1 MDEKT
6 VFGLALGLPGTPWEV
21 KEVQFDLEKRRLDI
35 HLDFPPGS
43 RFMHPRTGKPAPVY
57 DTLERTWRHLN
68 FFQYECYVHAFV
80 PRMDDESGVNLAE
93 VPWARPQSG
102 FTLLMEALVV
112 MLARTGM
119 SVAEAGRVVG
129 EYPQRLWLILE
140 KQVAKARALQ
150 NLEGVQTL
158 SVDEVSRARGHEYLT
173 IISQPKTDETPA
185 RVLAVAEGRDAAAVA
200 QAQRELTPRGLN
212 PLQVEQ
218 VCQDMSA
225 AYLKGTQ
232 ETYPNAQII
241 FDCFHIVQLATRAV
255 DEVRRRERKQF
266 PQELKHARWLLLKG
280 YEKLNDE
287 EKSRLRAVRTSHLQ
301 TGKAYN
307 LLDSLR
313 WILQMKSAEQAERE
327 LFWWC
332 QWASRSRIKEI
343 AKVSRTLQDHWA
355 GVTAY
360 LWTKITNGAAEALN
374 GIIQTVKR
382 KARGF
387 KTVKNFATMIYLVAG
402 RLHFDLPMP
411 VPITHT
417 TSS

>member
-1 MDEKT
+1 M
-6 VFGLALGLPGTPWEV
+6 
-21 KEVQFDLEKRRLDI
+21 
-35 HLDFPPGS
+35 
-43 RFMHPRTGKPAPVY
+43 
-57 DTLERTWRHLN
+57 
-68 FFQYECYVHAFV
+68 
-80 PRMDDESGVNLAE
+80 
-93 VPWARPQSG
+93 
-102 FTLLMEALVV
+102 
-112 MLARTGM
+112 
-119 SVAEAGRVVG
+119 
-129 EYPQRLWLILE
+129 
-140 KQVAKARALQ
+140 
-150 NLEGVQTL
+150 
-158 SVDEVSRARGHEYLT
+158 
-173 IISQPKTDETPA
+173 
-185 RVLAVAEGRDAAAVA
+185 
-200 QAQRELTPRGLN
+200 
-212 PLQVEQ
+212 QVEQ

>member
-6 VFGLALGLPGTPWEV
+6 VFGLALGLAGTPWRV
-21 KEVQFDLEKRRLDI
+21 SDVQFDLEKRRLAI
-35 HLDFPPGS
+35 RLDFPPGS
-43 RFMHPRTGKPAPVY
+43 RFNHPRTGRPAPVY
-57 DTLERTWRHLN
+57 DTLERVWRHLN
-68 FFQYECYVHAFV
+68 FFQFECYVHAFV
-80 PRMDDESGVNLAE
+80 PRVDDESGVNLVE

-119 SVAEAGRVVG
+119 SVAEAARVVG
-129 EYPQRLWLILE
+129 EYPQRLWLILD
-140 KQVAKARALQ
+140 KQVQKARAAQ
-150 NLEGVQTL
+150 SLEGVETL
-158 SVDEVSRARGHEYLT
+158 SIDEVSRAKGHEYLT
-173 IISQPKTDETPA
+173 IISQPRTEQNPA
-185 RVLAVAEGRDAAAVA
+185 RVLAVAEGRESLAVA
-200 QAQRELTPRGLN
+200 EAQRDLTRRGLD
-212 PLQVEQ
+212 PKKVEQ

-225 AYLKGTQ
+225 AYLKGTK
-232 ETYPNAQII
+232 ETYPNAEII

-280 YEKLNDE
+280 SEKLNE
-287 EKSRLRAVRTSHLQ
+287 EQKGRLRTLRTSHLQ

-307 LLDSLR
+307 LLDGLR
-313 WILQMKSAEQAERE
+313 WILQMKSAEDAERE

-332 QWASRSRIKEI
+332 QWATRSRIKEMV
-343 AKVSRTLQDHWA
+343 KVSRTLRDHWA
-355 GVTAY
+355 GVSAY

-402 RLHFDLPMP
+402 RLQFDLPTP

>member
-6 VFGLALGLPGTPWEV
+6 VFGLALGLAGTPWEV
-21 KEVQFDLEKRRLDI
+21 REVQFDLEKRRLDI
-35 HLDFPPGS
+35 RLDFPPGS
-43 RFMHPRTGKPAPVY
+43 RFPHPRTGKPAPVY

-68 FFQYECYVHAFV
+68 FFQFECYVHAFV

-119 SVAEAGRVVG
+119 SVAEAARVVS
-129 EYPQRLWLILE
+129 EYPQRLWLILN
-140 KQVAKARALQ
+140 KQVEKARAAQ
-150 NLEGVQTL
+150 NLEGVKTV
-158 SVDEVSRARGHEYLT
+158 SVDEVSRAKGHEYLT
-173 IISQPKTDETPA
+173 IISQPKTENTPA
-185 RVLAVAEGRDAAAVA
+185 RVLAVAQGREAAAVA
-200 QAQRELTPRGLN
+200 QAQSALTKRGLN
-212 PLQVEQ
+212 PKGVEQ

-225 AYLKGTQ
+225 AYLKGTK
-232 ETYPNAQII
+232 ETYPNAEII

-280 YEKLNDE
+280 FEKLNEE
-287 EKSRLRAVRTSHLQ
+287 EKSRLRGLRTSHLQ

-313 WILQMKSAEQAERE
+313 WILQMKSAEEAERE

-332 QWASRSRIKEI
+332 QWAGRSRIKEMVRVG
-343 AKVSRTLQDHWA
+343 KTLREHWA

-360 LWTKITNGAAEALN
+360 LWTKISNGAAEALN

-402 RLHFDLPMP
+402 HLHFDLPSP
-411 VPITHT
+411 VPVTHT

>member
-6 VFGLALGLPGTPWEV
+6 VFGLALGLPGTPWQV

-35 HLDFPPGS
+35 RLDFPPGS
-43 RFMHPRTGKPAPVY
+43 RFIHPRTGKPAPVY
-57 DTLERTWRHLN
+57 DTLERVWRHLN

-80 PRMDDESGVNLAE
+80 PRLDDDSGVNLAE

-119 SVAEAGRVVG
+119 SVAEAARVIG

-140 KQVAKARALQ
+140 KQVAKARAAQ
-150 NLEGVQTL
+150 RLEGVRSL
-158 SVDEVSRARGHEYLT
+158 SVDEVSRAKGHEYLT
-173 IISQPKTDETPA
+173 ILSQPKTEETPA
-185 RVLAVAEGRDAAAVA
+185 RVLAVAAGRDAAAVA
-200 QAQRELTPRGLN
+200 EAQRPLTQRGLN
-212 PLQVEQ
+212 PLAVEQ

-225 AYLKGTQ
+225 AYRKGTK
-232 ETYPNAQII
+232 ETYPNAEII

-280 YEKLNDE
+280 FEKLQEE
-287 EKSRLRAVRTSHLQ
+287 EKIRLRALRTSHLQ

-307 LLDSLR
+307 LLDGLR
-313 WILQMKSAEQAERE
+313 WILQMKSAEEAERE

-332 QWASRSRIKEI
+332 QWASRSRIKEMVN
-343 AKVSRTLQDHWA
+343 VSRTLRDHWS

-387 KTVKNFATMIYLVAG
+387 KTVENFATMIYLVAG
-402 RLHFDLPMP
+402 RLHFDLPSP
-411 VPITHT
+411 LPTTHT

>member
-1 MDEKT
+1 MDEKM
-6 VFGLALGLPGTPWEV
+6 VFGLALGLPGTPWRV
-21 KEVQFDLEKRRLDI
+21 SEVQFDLEKRRLDI
-35 HLDFPPGS
+35 RLDFPPGS
-43 RFMHPRTGKPAPVY
+43 RFIHPRTGKPAPVY

-80 PRMDDESGVNLAE
+80 PRLDDESGVNLAE

-102 FTLLMEALVV
+102 FTLLMEGLVV
-112 MLARTGM
+112 LLARTGM
-119 SVAEAGRVVG
+119 SVAEAARVVG

-140 KQVAKARALQ
+140 KQVEKARAAQRLD
-150 NLEGVQTL
+150 GVQTV
-158 SVDEVSRARGHEYLT
+158 SVDEVSRAKGQEYLT
-173 IISQPKTDETPA
+173 IISQPKTEQTPA
-185 RVLAVAEGRDAAAVA
+185 RVLAVAEGREAAAVTE
-200 QAQRELTPRGLN
+200 AQRPLTKRGLD
-212 PLQVEQ
+212 PKQVEQ

-232 ETYPNAQII
+232 ATYPNAEII

-255 DEVRRRERKQF
+255 DAVRRRERKQF

-280 YEKLNDE
+280 FEKLDE
-287 EKSRLRAVRTSHLQ
+287 EQKSRLRTLRTSHLQ

-307 LLDSLR
+307 LLDGLR
-313 WILQMKSAEQAERE
+313 WILQIERGEEAERE

-332 QWASRSRIKEI
+332 QWASRSRIKEM

-360 LWTKITNGAAEALN
+360 LWTKVTNGAAEALN

-402 RLHFDLPMP
+402 KLHFDLPSP

>member
-1 MDEKT
+1 MDEKS
-6 VFGLALGLPGTPWEV
+6 VFGLALGLPGTPWQV
-21 KEVQFDLEKRRLDI
+21 KDVQFDLEKRRLDI

-43 RFMHPRTGKPAPVY
+43 RFIHPRTGKPASVY

-93 VPWARPQSG
+93 VPWAQPQSG

-119 SVAEAGRVVG
+119 SVAEAARMIG

-140 KQVAKARALQ
+140 KQVARARAAQ
-150 NLEGVQTL
+150 RLEGVRSL
-158 SVDEVSRARGHEYLT
+158 SVDEVSRAKGHEYLT
-173 IISQPKTDETPA
+173 ILSQPKTERTPA
-185 RVLAVAEGRDAAAVA
+185 RVLGIAEGREAAAVA
-200 QAQRELTPRGLN
+200 EAQRLLSERGLD
-212 PLQVEQ
+212 PLAVEQ
-218 VCQDMSA
+218 VCQDMSG
-225 AYLKGTQ
+225 AYLKGTRQ
-232 ETYPNAQII
+232 SYPNAEII

-280 YEKLNDE
+280 FEKLDE
-287 EKSRLRAVRTSHLQ
+287 EEKNRLRSLRTSHLQ

-307 LLDSLR
+307 LLDGLR
-313 WILQMKSAEQAERE
+313 WILQMKSAEEAERE

-332 QWASRSRIKEI
+332 QWASRSRIKEM
-343 AKVSRTLQDHWA
+343 AKVSRTLRDHWA

-402 RLHFDLPMP
+402 RLHFDLPSP

>member
-6 VFGLALGLPGTPWEV
+6 VFGLALGLPGTPWRV
-21 KEVQFDLEKRRLDI
+21 SDVQFDLDKRRLDI

-43 RFMHPRTGKPAPVY
+43 RFTHPRTGKTASVY

-68 FFQYECYVHAFV
+68 FFQFECYVHAFV
-80 PRMDDESGVNLAE
+80 PRVDDESGVNLVE

-119 SVAEAGRVVG
+119 SVAEAARVIG

-140 KQVAKARALQ
+140 KQVAKARAAQ
-150 NLEGVQTL
+150 RLEGVETL
-158 SVDEVSRARGHEYLT
+158 SVDEVSRAKGHEYVT
-173 IISQPKTDETPA
+173 ILSQPKTEEHPA
-185 RVLAVAEGRDAAAVA
+185 RVLAVAEGREAAAVA
-200 QAQRELTPRGLN
+200 EAQRSLTKRGLDAKR
-212 PLQVEQ
+212 VKQ

-225 AYLKGTQ
+225 AYLKGTR
-232 ETYPNAQII
+232 ETYPNAEII

-280 YEKLNDE
+280 FEKLNDE
-287 EKSRLRAVRTSHLQ
+287 QKSRLRALRTGHLQ

-307 LLDSLR
+307 LLDGLR
-313 WILQMKSAEQAERE
+313 WILQMESGEEAERE

-332 QWASRSRIKEI
+332 QWASPQPI
-343 AKVSRTLQDHWA
+343 
-355 GVTAY
+355 
-360 LWTKITNGAAEALN
+360 
-374 GIIQTVKR
+374 
-382 KARGF
+382 
-387 KTVKNFATMIYLVAG
+387 
-402 RLHFDLPMP
+402 RLSCL
-411 VPITHT
+411 
-417 TSS
+417 

>member
-6 VFGLALGLPGTPWEV
+6 VFGLALGLPGTPWQV
-21 KEVQFDLEKRRLDI
+21 SEVQFDLEKRRLDI
-35 HLDFPPGS
+35 HLDFPAGS
-43 RFMHPRTGKPAPVY
+43 RFIHPKTGKPAAIY

-68 FFQYECYVHAFV
+68 FFQFECYVHAFV
-80 PRMDDESGVNLAE
+80 PRVDDESGVNLVD

-119 SVAEAGRVVG
+119 SVAEAARVTG

-140 KQVAKARALQ
+140 KQVQKARAAQRLD
-150 NLEGVQTL
+150 GVATL
-158 SVDEVSRARGHEYLT
+158 SIDEVSRARGHEYLT
-173 IISQPKTDETPA
+173 IISQPKTEETPA
-185 RVLAVAEGRDAAAVA
+185 RVLAVAEGREAAAVTE
-200 QAQRELTPRGLN
+200 AQRGLTKRGLD
-212 PLQVEQ
+212 PKQVER
-218 VCQDMSA
+218 VCQDMSV

-232 ETYPNAQII
+232 ETYPNAKII

-280 YEKLNDE
+280 FEKLDE
-287 EKSRLRAVRTSHLQ
+287 EQKSRLRTLRTSQLQ

-307 LLDSLR
+307 LLDGLR
-313 WILQMKSAEQAERE
+313 WILQMNSAEEAERE

-332 QWASRSRIKEI
+332 QWATRSRIKEMV
-343 AKVSRTLQDHWA
+343 KVSRTLRDHWS

-360 LWTKITNGAAEALN
+360 LWTRITNGAAEALN

-402 RLHFDLPMP
+402 RLDFDLPSP
-411 VPITHT
+411 VPTTHT

>member
-6 VFGLALGLPGTPWEV
+6 VFGLALGLPGTPWQV
-21 KEVQFDLEKRRLDI
+21 SEVQFDLEKRRLDI

-43 RFMHPRTGKPAPVY
+43 RFIHPKTGKAAAIY

-68 FFQYECYVHAFV
+68 FFQFECYVHAFV
-80 PRMDDESGVNLAE
+80 PRVDDESGVNLVE

-119 SVAEAGRVVG
+119 SVAEAARVMG

-140 KQVAKARALQ
+140 KQVQKARAAQRLD
-150 NLEGVQTL
+150 GVATL
-158 SVDEVSRARGHEYLT
+158 SIDEVSRARGHEYLT
-173 IISQPKTDETPA
+173 IISQPKTEETPA
-185 RVLAVAEGRDAAAVA
+185 RVLAVAEGREAAAVTEA
-200 QAQRELTPRGLN
+200 QRGLN
-212 PLQVEQ
+212 KRGLDPKQVEQ
-218 VCQDMSA
+218 VCQDMSV
-225 AYLKGTQ
+225 AYLKGTK
-232 ETYPNAQII
+232 ETYPNAKII

-280 YEKLNDE
+280 FEKLDE
-287 EKSRLRAVRTSHLQ
+287 EQKSRLRTLRTSHLQ

-307 LLDSLR
+307 LLDGLR
-313 WILQMKSAEQAERE
+313 WILQMNAAEEAERE

-332 QWASRSRIKEI
+332 QWAARSRIKEMV
-343 AKVSRTLQDHWA
+343 KVSRTLRDHWS

-360 LWTKITNGAAEALN
+360 LWTRITNGAAEALN

-402 RLHFDLPMP
+402 RLHFDLPSP
-411 VPITHT
+411 FPTTHT

>member
-6 VFGLALGLPGTPWEV
+6 VFGLALGLPGTPWQV
-21 KEVQFDLEKRRLDI
+21 SEVQFDLEKRRLDI
-35 HLDFPPGS
+35 HLDFPAGS
-43 RFMHPRTGKPAPVY
+43 RFIHPKTGKPAAIY

-68 FFQYECYVHAFV
+68 FFQFECYVHAFV
-80 PRMDDESGVNLAE
+80 PRVDDESGVNLVD

-119 SVAEAGRVVG
+119 SVAEAARVTG

-140 KQVAKARALQ
+140 KQVQKARAAQRLD
-150 NLEGVQTL
+150 GVATL
-158 SVDEVSRARGHEYLT
+158 SIDEVSRARGHEYLT
-173 IISQPKTDETPA
+173 IISQPKTEETPA
-185 RVLAVAEGRDAAAVA
+185 RVLAVAEGREAAAVTE
-200 QAQRELTPRGLN
+200 AQRGLTKRGLD
-212 PLQVEQ
+212 PKQVEQ
-218 VCQDMSA
+218 VCQDMSV

-232 ETYPNAQII
+232 ETYPNAKII

-280 YEKLNDE
+280 FEKLDE
-287 EKSRLRAVRTSHLQ
+287 EQKSRLRTLRTSHLQ

-307 LLDSLR
+307 LLDGLR
-313 WILQMKSAEQAERE
+313 WILQMNSAEAERE

-332 QWASRSRIKEI
+332 QWATRSRIKEMV
-343 AKVSRTLQDHWA
+343 KVSRTLRDHWS

-360 LWTKITNGAAEALN
+360 LWTRITNGAAEALN

-402 RLHFDLPMP
+402 RLNFDLPSP
-411 VPITHT
+411 VPTTHT

>member
-1 MDEKT
+1 MDEKM
-6 VFGLALGLPGTPWEV
+6 VFGLALGLPGTPWRV
-21 KEVQFDLEKRRLDI
+21 SEVQFDLEKRRLDI
-35 HLDFPPGS
+35 RLDFPPGS
-43 RFMHPRTGKPAPVY
+43 RFIHPRTGKPAPVY

-80 PRMDDESGVNLAE
+80 PRLDDESGVNLAE

-102 FTLLMEALVV
+102 FTLLMEGLVV
-112 MLARTGM
+112 LLARTGM
-119 SVAEAGRVVG
+119 SVAEAARVVG

-140 KQVAKARALQ
+140 KQVEKARAAQRLD
-150 NLEGVQTL
+150 GVQTV
-158 SVDEVSRARGHEYLT
+158 SVDEVSRAKGQEYLT
-173 IISQPKTDETPA
+173 IISQPKTEQTPA
-185 RVLAVAEGRDAAAVA
+185 RVLAVAEGREAAAVTE
-200 QAQRELTPRGLN
+200 AQRPLTKQGLD
-212 PLQVEQ
+212 PKQVEQ

-232 ETYPNAQII
+232 ATYPNAEII

-255 DEVRRRERKQF
+255 DAVRRRERKQF

-280 YEKLNDE
+280 FEKLDE
-287 EKSRLRAVRTSHLQ
+287 EQKSRLRTLRTSHLQ

-307 LLDSLR
+307 LLDGLR
-313 WILQMKSAEQAERE
+313 WILQIERGEEAERE

-332 QWASRSRIKEI
+332 QWASRSRIKEM

-360 LWTKITNGAAEALN
+360 LWTKVTNGAAEALN

-402 RLHFDLPMP
+402 KLHFDLPSP

>member
-1 MDEKT
+1 MDEKM
-6 VFGLALGLPGTPWEV
+6 VFGLALGLPGTPWRVSDV
-21 KEVQFDLEKRRLDI
+21 KFDLEKRRLDI

-43 RFMHPRTGKPAPVY
+43 RFIHPRTGKPAPVY

-68 FFQYECYVHAFV
+68 FFQFECYLHAFV
-80 PRMDDESGVNLAE
+80 PRMDDESGVNLTE

-102 FTLLMEALVV
+102 FTLLMEALIV

-119 SVAEAGRVVG
+119 SVAEAARVVG

-140 KQVAKARALQ
+140 KQVEKARAAQ
-150 NLEGVQTL
+150 RLEGVETL

-173 IISQPKTDETPA
+173 ILSQPKTEQTPA
-185 RVLAVAEGRDAAAVA
+185 RVLAVAEGREAAAVA
-200 QAQRELTPRGLN
+200 EAQRGLTKRGLD
-212 PLQVEQ
+212 PKQVKQ

-225 AYLKGTQ
+225 AYLKGTK
-232 ETYPNAQII
+232 ETYPQAEII
-241 FDCFHIVQLATRAV
+241 FDCFHVVQLATRAV
-255 DEVRRRERKQF
+255 DEVRRRERKEF
-266 PQELKHARWLLLKG
+266 PQELKGMRWLLLKG
-280 YEKLNDE
+280 YEKLDDQ
-287 EKSRLRAVRTSHLQ
+287 EKSRLRKLRTGHLQ

-307 LLDSLR
+307 LLDGLR
-313 WILQMKSAEQAERE
+313 SILQRNSPEEAERD

-332 QWASRSRIKEI
+332 EWATRSRIREMV
-343 AKVSRTLQDHWA
+343 KVSRTLRNHWA

-360 LWTKITNGAAEALN
+360 LWTKVTNAAAEALN

-402 RLHFDLPMP
+402 HLRFDLPSP
-411 VPITHT
+411 VPLTHT

>member
-6 VFGLALGLPGTPWEV
+6 VFGLALGLPGTPWQV
-21 KEVQFDLEKRRLDI
+21 SDVQFDLEKRRLDI
-35 HLDFPPGS
+35 RLDFPPGS
-43 RFMHPRTGKPAPVY
+43 RFIHPRTGQPAPVY

-68 FFQYECYVHAFV
+68 FFQFECYVHAFV
-80 PRMDDESGVNLAE
+80 PRMDDESGINLAE

-119 SVAEAGRVVG
+119 SVAEAARVLG

-140 KQVAKARALQ
+140 KQVEKARAAQ
-150 NLEGVQTL
+150 RLEGVETL

-173 IISQPKTDETPA
+173 IISQPKTEENPA
-185 RVLAVAEGRDAAAVA
+185 RVLAVAEGREAKAVA
-200 QAQRELTPRGLN
+200 EAQRPLTKRGLD
-212 PLQVEQ
+212 PLRVEQ

-225 AYLKGTQ
+225 AYVKGSRG
-232 ETYPNAQII
+232 TYPNAEII

-280 YEKLNDE
+280 FEKLKEE
-287 EKSRLRAVRTSHLQ
+287 EKSRLRTLRTSHLQ

-307 LLDSLR
+307 LLDGLR

-332 QWASRSRIKEI
+332 QWASRSRIKEMI
-343 AKVSRTLQDHWA
+343 KVSRTLKDHWA

-360 LWTKITNGAAEALN
+360 LWTKVTNGAAEALN

-402 RLHFDLPMP
+402 RLHFDLPSP
-411 VPITHT
+411 VPVTHT